1 MHMKLS
7 ALSKEIQMKTVF
19 LALFLLAF
27 SSKSIG
33 VDFFAKPIDY
43 WSKERKEEKKEHT
56 WYGGSVSWPSCL
68 VSRFKFMALML
79 RSLSQKNNWEY
90 ESTANRF
97 LYTMRFNASGVGAP
111 LSADALPPAS
121 RLNAGCCSNCRK
133 RFACLSAQR
142 VIR

>member
-43 WSKERKEEKKEHT
+43 WSKERKEEKKESPQAT
-56 WYGGSVSWPSCL
+56 VSAPAPPVQQATEPQNTAPFAWDKHVNPKNDEFFKEGDYTPSKA
-68 VSRFKFMALML
+68 F
-79 RSLSQKNNWEY
+79 
-90 ESTANRF
+90 
-97 LYTMRFNASGVGAP
+97 
-111 LSADALPPAS
+111 
-121 RLNAGCCSNCRK
+121 
-133 RFACLSAQR
+133 
-142 VIR
+142 